1 MNVMTLLARKLFIEG
16 YFTRKHITLAYLVF
30 TTKEEEMAH
39 LMGRD
44 GVKLFYEDT
53 GEGLPVVFGH
63 EFAGDWRRS
72 GCEKQ
77 SNLKV
82 EIKSISK
89 FTRNTVNRRG
99 IVTVSF

>member
-1 MNVMTLLARKLFIEG
+1 
-16 YFTRKHITLAYLVF
+16 
-30 TTKEEEMAH
+30 MAH

>member
-1 MNVMTLLARKLFIEG
+1 
-16 YFTRKHITLAYLVF
+16 
-30 TTKEEEMAH
+30 MAH
-39 LMGRD
+39 LMARD

-53 GEGLPVVFGH
+53 GVGLPVVFGH

-72 GCEKQ
+72 GCAKQ

-82 EIKSISK
+82 EIKSISG